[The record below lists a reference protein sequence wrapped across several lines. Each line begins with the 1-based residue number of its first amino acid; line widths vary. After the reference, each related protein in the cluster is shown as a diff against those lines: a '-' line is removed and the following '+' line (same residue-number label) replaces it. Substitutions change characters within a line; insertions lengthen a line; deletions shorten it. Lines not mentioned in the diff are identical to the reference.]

1 MTTMGIAPNRTA
13 SHDASTYLDR
23 VASLVPTIR
32 SHAQASEEA
41 RRVAT
46 EVIDAAVDAG
56 LFSALVPARW
66 GGQGLG
72 LRDLAEAARI
82 LAHGDASA
90 SWALAFLIEHNWMA
104 CRLPVDAQEELY
116 ADRDFVLAAA
126 PLVPGGRAIAVDGGY
141 RISGIWRYGTGFSN
155 ADWIFVTCLEEVDGT
170 DTPRVF
176 LVPTSEVEVAQEW
189 LASGMAATSSHNL
202 TGKDIFVPTHR
213 SIPVHRFT
221 SADAHGGVEH
231 PEAIYHYPLHFGLN
245 NMMAGIFVGIAEAVL
260 EIYTEKLESSRPF
273 GLARIERTTSRVRW
287 GAERERVRAARL
299 LYEDTLDRTI
309 AKCDE
314 RAGYTQEDLGELQIA
329 TLVIAHMCHDA
340 VSSMCKG
347 VGSSSYQLSDPLQRY
362 KRDIDVLINH
372 AGMDW
377 DVVGDRATRWALG
390 LGAEATDWHSA
401 PAHPSPAAT

>member
-1 MTTMGIAPNRTA
+1 MTATGIDTGSQRTA
-13 SHDASTYLDR
+13 AASYLDR
-23 VASLVPTIR
+23 VEELVPVIR
-32 SHAQASEEA
+32 EHARRSEDD

-46 EVIDAAVDAG
+46 EVIDAAIDVG
-56 LFSALVPARW
+56 LFSALVPVSF

-72 LRDLAEAARI
+72 LRELAEAARI
-82 LAHGDASA
+82 LANGDASA
-90 SWALAFLIEHNWMA
+90 AWALSFLIEHNWMA
-104 CRLPVDAQEELY
+104 CRFPMAAQEELF
-116 ADRDFVLAAA
+116 AERDFMLAAA
-126 PLVPGGRAIAVDGGY
+126 PLVPGGRATPVDGGY
-141 RISGIWRYGTGFSN
+141 LISGTWRYGTGFAN
-155 ADWIFVTCLEEVDGT
+155 AEWILVTCLEEVDGV
-170 DTPRVF
+170 DAPRAF
-176 LVPTSEVEVAQEW
+176 LVPAADVDIAQEW

-213 SIPVHRFT
+213 SIPVEAFT
-221 SADAHGGVEH
+221 STDAHGGIGH

-260 EIYTEKLESSRPF
+260 ELYTQKLESSRPF

-299 LYEDTLDRTI
+299 LYEDTLNRTI
-309 AKCDE
+309 AKCEE

-340 VSSMCKG
+340 VTSLCKG
-347 VGSSSYQLSDPLQRY
+347 VGSSSYQLSDPIQRY

-377 DVVGDRATRWALG
+377 DVVGDRSTRWALG

-401 PAHPSPAAT
+401 PAHPTQVVS